1 MSAQSRRHWLLLAII
16 LLATFGVRSRLGAS
30 PTVPLQQPLQNFPAS
45 VGVWTLASQ
54 PRMTSDVLGVLKA
67 DDYLLRNYRNA
78 QGQQANFFVAYYRTQ
93 HAGEAMHS
101 PKNCL
106 PGSGWEPIL
115 SDTVPL
121 AAAGPGVAINR
132 YVVENSGDR
141 QLVLYWYQAQNHIIA
156 SEYVTKAFLI
166 WDSMR
171 TGRRDG
177 AIVRVVVPINPSE
190 SIDAA
195 TQRALSF
202 ANPSLP
208 LLNHFLP
215 Q

>member
-1 MSAQSRRHWLLLAII
+1 MSARSRRHWLLLSII
-16 LLATFGVRSRLGAS
+16 LLATFGVRARLGAS
-30 PTVPLQQPLQNFPAS
+30 PTVPLQQSLEHFPAT
-45 VGVWTLASQ
+45 VGGWTLESQ
-54 PRMTSDVLGVLKA
+54 PMMTGSVLDVLKA

-78 QGQQANFFVAYYRTQ
+78 QGQQANFFVAYYRSQ

-115 SDTVPL
+115 SDTIPL
-121 AAAGPGVAINR
+121 AAAGPGLVINR
-132 YVVENSGDR
+132 YEVENSGDR
-141 QLVLYWYQAQNHIIA
+141 QLVLYWYQAQDHIIA
-156 SEYVTKAFLI
+156 SEYMTKAFLI

-171 TGRRDG
+171 SGRRDG
-177 AIVRVVVPINPSE
+177 AIVRVVVPVNPNE
-190 SIDAA
+190 SLAAA

-208 LLNHFLP
+208 LLAHFLP

>member
-1 MSAQSRRHWLLLAII
+1 MSAQSQRHWLLLAII
-16 LLATFGVRSRLGAS
+16 LLATFGVRARLGAS
-30 PTVPLQQPLQNFPAS
+30 PTVPLKQPLEKFPAT
-45 VGVWTLASQ
+45 VGAWTLESQ

-78 QGQQANFFVAYYRTQ
+78 QGQVANFFVAYYRSQ

-115 SDTVPL
+115 DDTVPL
-121 AAAGPGVAINR
+121 AAAGPGVTINR

-141 QLVLYWYQAQNHIIA
+141 QLVLYWYQAQDHIIA
-156 SEYVTKAFLI
+156 SEYMTKAFLI

-177 AIVRVVVPINPSE
+177 AIVRVVVPMAPGE
-190 SIDAA
+190 SYASA

-208 LLNHFLP
+208 LLAHFLP